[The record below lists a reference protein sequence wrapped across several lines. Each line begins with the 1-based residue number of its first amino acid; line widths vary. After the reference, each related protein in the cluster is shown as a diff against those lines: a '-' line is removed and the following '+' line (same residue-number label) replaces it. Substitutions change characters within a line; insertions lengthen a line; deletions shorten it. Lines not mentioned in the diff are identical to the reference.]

1 MVMETLYSAPCL
13 NDEIFT
19 YWDKWKKNSSF
30 KAIGK
35 EDRKKLEEIMKNLNE
50 LEKQTSPSNP
60 DIQFSRIAEEYL
72 SLASNL
78 IHLKWQKKDPKT
90 RVDINLKCDS
100 LFNKIFFAFKT
111 LTNLLRANIESFTE
125 SHLHSDL
132 LLDLNDEFQKINIL
146 SKLFYEY
153 SVALN
158 NGGELET

>member
-1 MVMETLYSAPCL
+1 MMVKETIYSAPCL
-13 NDEIFT
+13 NDEIFI

-50 LEKQTSPSNP
+50 LEKQIENTE
-60 DIQFSRIAEEYL
+60 IHFSRIAEEYL
-72 SLASNL
+72 TLASNL

-111 LTNLLRANIESFTE
+111 LTNLLKANIESFTE

-132 LLDLNDEFQKINIL
+132 LLDLNDEAQKINIL

-158 NGGELET
+158 NGGELEA